1 MASLFK
7 ILKFVAVTVSS
18 TIVFQA
24 HASTNEMTHHG
35 TKTMLPH
42 SKRTKL
48 SQTDTA
54 ELLQV
59 FKRNEALHAAFY
71 SFDAKKVAQAAR
83 QMAEAMA
90 SVRNKELSKKMAF
103 STKTLLEMSE
113 PGKTRAQLDQSYHL
127 VSMALIHF
135 LKNYDIGKDYD
146 AYSCPMVKKK
156 WVQNSAKKAKV
167 HNPYAPGM
175 PHCGSQ
181 DTKFKS

>member
-1 MASLFK
+1 MASLLK
-7 ILKFVAVTVSS
+7 TLKFMVVFVSS
-18 TIVFQA
+18 TLVFHA

-35 TKTMLPH
+35 TKTKLPH

-71 SFDAKKVAQAAR
+71 TYDAKKVALAAR

-90 SVRNKELSKKMAF
+90 SVRNKELSQKMAF
-103 STKTLLEMSE
+103 STKTLLGMSE
-113 PGKTRAQLDQSYHL
+113 PGKTREQLDQSYHL

-156 WVQNSAKKAKV
+156 WVQNSTKVAKV
-167 HNPYAPGM
+167 NNPYAPDM
-175 PHCGSQ
+175 PMCGSQ